1 MKVIV
6 GLGNPGKEYENTKH
20 NIGFLTLDR
29 LSERLGISIKQIKH
43 KALTGEGFVKG
54 QKLMLVKPQTYMN
67 LSGQCV
73 REVMQYYKVEP
84 ENLIVIYDDLDIPI
98 GTLRLRAKGSA
109 GTHNGMKSIIYDIQ
123 EDGFPRVRV
132 GIGGE
137 HKGNLANYVISGFR
151 KEDINTV
158 ETAVEKAADAVEC
171 WIDEGI
177 NAAMNKFNKKKEK
190 KKKEKPESEELEIA
204 ENNTEKSYE
213 CCLLYT
219 SPSPRD
225 TR

>member
-73 REVMQYYKVEP
+73 REVMQYYKLEP

-137 HKGNLANYVISGFR
+137 RKGNLANYVISGFR

-177 NAAMNKFNKKKEK
+177 NAAMNKFNTKKEK

-213 CCLLYT
+213 
-219 SPSPRD
+219 
-225 TR
+225 

>member
-73 REVMQYYKVEP
+73 REVMQYYKLEP

-137 HKGNLANYVISGFR
+137 RKGNLANYVISGFR

-177 NAAMNKFNKKKEK
+177 NAAMNKFNTKKEK
-190 KKKEKPESEELEIA
+190 KIKEKPESEELEIA

-213 CCLLYT
+213 
-219 SPSPRD
+219 
-225 TR
+225 

>member
-54 QKLMLVKPQTYMN
+54 QKLMLVKPQTYIN

-73 REVMQYYKVEP
+73 REVMQYYKLEP

-137 HKGNLANYVISGFR
+137 RKGNLANYVISGFR

-213 CCLLYT
+213 
-219 SPSPRD
+219 
-225 TR
+225 

>member
-73 REVMQYYKVEP
+73 REVMQYYKLEP

-213 CCLLYT
+213 
-219 SPSPRD
+219 
-225 TR
+225 

>member
-54 QKLMLVKPQTYMN
+54 HKLMLVKPQTYMN

-213 CCLLYT
+213 
-219 SPSPRD
+219 
-225 TR
+225 